1 MYFKFF
7 DKDITEFHIK
17 SSLSTF
23 FMYAK
28 LFIWIFKVF
37 LNLIL
42 KYTIW
47 NYFIFNWLI
56 HFD

>member
-1 MYFKFF
+1 MYLKFL
-7 DKDITEFHIK
+7 DKNITEFHIK

-37 LNLIL
+37 LNLIS
-42 KYTIW
+42 KYMLL
-47 NYFIFNWLI
+47 NL
-56 HFD
+56 